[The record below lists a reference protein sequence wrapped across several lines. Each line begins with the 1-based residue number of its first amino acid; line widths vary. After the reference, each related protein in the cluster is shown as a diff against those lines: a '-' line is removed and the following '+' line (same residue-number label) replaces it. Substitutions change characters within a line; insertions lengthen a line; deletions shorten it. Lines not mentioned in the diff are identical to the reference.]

1 MTFILFDCLSKI
13 LFLTREDK
21 SHIFKSQCN
30 VLFIIYCSPKQKIVK
45 IHAQKQIGKSHMID
59 ISSLVKIWKYLAVYF
74 SESHSLLYN
83 KKLKNISLHL
93 IVVIIFS
100 LL

>member
-59 ISSLVKIWKYLAVYF
+59 ISSY
-74 SESHSLLYN
+74 SEDMEISRCVFFR
-83 KKLKNISLHL
+83 ISLST
-93 IVVIIFS
+93 I
-100 LL
+100 